1 MNTMNTARLDLESAR
16 STFAVLECLERQ
28 ALAHNAG
35 RMAADPKMQAWL
47 RGEGREPS
55 SRNLVSI
62 YAAVRAR
69 KQAGGGRH
77 IIEMSEAREEDLI
90 AALPAAR
97 AAVADLSARLK
108 KVGATV

>member
-1 MNTMNTARLDLESAR
+1 MTTMNTARLDLESAR
-16 STFAVLECLERQ
+16 STFAVLECLELQ
-28 ALAHNAG
+28 AIAHNAG
-35 RMAADPKMQAWL
+35 RMAADPKMQAWH

-62 YAAVRAR
+62 YAAARAR
-69 KQAGGGRH
+69 KLAGGGRH
-77 IIEMSEAREEDLI
+77 IVEVSEAREEDLI